1 MATLYTIGY
10 GGRTL
15 REVLDLLKERQVQ
28 ILVDVRAVPYSRIP
42 GFRKIELARLL
53 PAENITYHHVEA
65 LGNANRKA
73 GPGAPTQLVDETSG
87 LSVLLDLLS
96 SDDVAIM
103 CAERGYKDCHRTYIA
118 DRVVETNP
126 DLQVVHIVG

>member
-15 REVLDLLKERQVQ
+15 REVLALLKEHEVQ

-42 GFRKIELARLL
+42 GFRKVELARLL

-65 LGNANRKA
+65 LGNANRKS
-73 GPGAPTQLVDETSG
+73 GPGAPTQPVDETLG
-87 LSVLLDLLS
+87 LLALLGLLS

-103 CAERGYKDCHRTYIA
+103 CAEKDYKDCHRSYIA
-118 DRVVETNP
+118 VRVIETNP
-126 DLQVVHIVG
+126 DIQVVHIVG